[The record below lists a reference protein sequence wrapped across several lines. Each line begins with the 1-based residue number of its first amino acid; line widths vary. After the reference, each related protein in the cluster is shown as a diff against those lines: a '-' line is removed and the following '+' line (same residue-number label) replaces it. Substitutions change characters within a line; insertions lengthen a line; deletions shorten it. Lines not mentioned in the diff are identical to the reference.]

1 MEAVQSLF
9 AAALEDR
16 TLIVALGI
24 ALGVFLVIVG
34 IFYPAPDTARIARRM
49 LAAGGTAT
57 GAATGDGLMRTG
69 DYSPTGLMKALV
81 PMEAKERS
89 KIALELAQAGF
100 RGRTAV
106 ANYFLIRSVAGLIL
120 PLGIALLYFAA
131 SRTGR
136 LEELGPT
143 IAELQPLTVI
153 QIAAAWVLVGF
164 YGPARFVRMRAEETR
179 TRIRLAFPNALDL
192 MKIAIEAGMG
202 FDQAMTRVAG
212 ELQIAAPELSKEIID
227 AQREILA
234 GRDRAAAYVDMA
246 ERMGIEE
253 ARSFVALIVQSRQ
266 FGTSAAQALM
276 VYSDEMRQR
285 RELLAQEKAN
295 KLPVQMSAVMALLM
309 LPTLLIVSVGPA
321 VLRYLM
327 FFPD

>member
-1 MEAVQSLF
+1 MDAAQSLLT
-9 AAALEDR
+9 ALLEDR
-16 TLIVALGI
+16 TMLVALGI

-34 IFYPAPDTARIARRM
+34 IFYPAPDAARIARRM
-49 LAAGGTAT
+49 LAAGGTAA
-57 GAATGDGLMRTG
+57 GPATGDGLMRST

-89 KIALELAQAGF
+89 KVALELAQAGF

-120 PLGIALLYFAA
+120 PLGFGLLYFAA

-136 LEELGPT
+136 LDELGPFV
-143 IAELQPLTVI
+143 ADLEPMTVI
-153 QIAAAWVLVGF
+153 QFVALGVLVGF

-212 ELQIAAPELSKEIID
+212 EIQIAAPELSREIID

-234 GRDRAAAYVDMA
+234 GRDRGAAYFDMA

-253 ARSFVALIVQSRQ
+253 ARSFVALILQSRQ

-295 KLPVQMSAVMALLM
+295 KLPVQMSAVMATLM

-327 FFPD
+327 FMAN

>member
-1 MEAVQSLF
+1 MEAAQSLF
-9 AAALEDR
+9 ATLLEDR
-16 TLIVALGI
+16 ALVLALGI

-49 LAAGGTAT
+49 LAAGGP
-57 GAATGDGLMRTG
+57 AAGPAAGDGLMRSG

-120 PLGIALLYFAA
+120 PIGFALLYFAA
-131 SRTGR
+131 ARTGR
-136 LEELGPT
+136 LDELGPT
-143 IAELQPLTVI
+143 ISELSPLTVV
-153 QIAAAWVLVGF
+153 QIVAVGILVGF
-164 YGPARFVRMRAEETR
+164 YGPARFVRARAEEAR

-192 MKIAIEAGMG
+192 MKIALEAGMG

-212 ELQIAAPELSKEIID
+212 EMQTAAPDLSREIID

-234 GRDRAAAYVDMA
+234 GRDRGAAYIDMA
-246 ERMGIEE
+246 DRMGIEE

-295 KLPVQMSAVMALLM
+295 KLPVQMSAVMATLM

-327 FFPD
+327 FMPN